1 MLQNMLQNLPP
12 LMAMNATFGGILE
25 TAAMVH
31 SANISTYLTKREL
44 MDTTLKV
51 AMLHRINQITTVL
64 VTEVFTL
71 SKCQMHT

>member
-31 SANISTYLTKREL
+31 SANISTYLTKKEL

-51 AMLHRINQITTVL
+51 AMLHNQITTVL
-64 VTEVFTL
+64 ATEVFIW